1 MLMTCASM
9 ASGYENYDIYVTNEW
24 KFSLHPATGLIQ
36 RFASCSHAYP
46 ELCIE
51 VIHVCSATHP
61 DLVRNTIGDGRGGLR
76 PNALHYERE

>member
-1 MLMTCASM
+1 M
-9 ASGYENYDIYVTNEW
+9 ASVYENYDIYVTNEW

-61 DLVRNTIGDGRGGLR
+61 DLVGITIGDGLNRLR
-76 PNALHYERE
+76 PRDRHYQRG